1 LKSKYTSTKT
11 LCPAESNIKLSI
23 LEDSFECV
31 AIVFN
36 YLIDKFNQY
45 EKVYVS
51 ISTIAKETGYSP
63 RHIIRALKEL
73 IKSGFISRNKNG
85 YKESNDYFLNQI
97 FYLPEIRDQL
107 RHLITNFATWGMASL
122 MRASSWFKKNV
133 TLLDCNYN
141 YKNINEQW
149 SALDDIEYLKNHK
162 GELANQ
168 EQDVSAPNSEQ
179 LCNEITSQQVK
190 KGKINKNQQ
199 FRPGQ
204 FTPGFNSNYY
214 FHRSD
219 RDFELERAE
228 YYQAIGFIARGDKVG
243 RSIVHDLQSEQVQ
256 ERQRKQDEARQKS
269 LQDKAYSDEKLAKMK
284 EINENNKNK
293 GGIKGFFAN
302 LAF

>member
-1 LKSKYTSTKT
+1 MKSKYTSSQT
-11 LCPAESNIKLSI
+11 LCPVKDTIKLSI

-36 YLIDKFNQY
+36 YLINKFNQY

-162 GELANQ
+162 GELVNQ

-179 LCNEITSQQVK
+179 LCNEIAMTSK
-190 KGKINKNQQ
+190 KETIKKKQL

-214 FHRSD
+214 FNRSD
-219 RDFELERAE
+219 REFELERAE
-228 YYQAIGFIARGDKVG
+228 YYQTIGFIARGDKVG